1 MGDILADQI
10 DEQLETG
17 RLEYID
23 ASSDETF
30 HS

>member
-17 RLEYID
+17 RVHF
-23 ASSDETF
+23 ATTDE
-30 HS
+30 

>member
-17 RLEYID
+17 KLQFNSEP
-23 ASSDETF
+23 DE
-30 HS
+30 